1 MVLVM
6 MMVVVVMVLVVVL
19 LVLFLLLLF
28 LLLLLLDDLLR
39 NGHEVS
45 TVCTHVSHSLFYSA
59 NHITAFHL
67 LESRFE
73 SERKKR
79 VRVK

>member
-1 MVLVM
+1 MLVMVVMVM
-6 MMVVVVMVLVVVL
+6 MMMMLVVL
-19 LVLFLLLLF
+19 LMLFLLLLF

-45 TVCTHVSHSLFYSA
+45 TVCTHVSHSLFSA

-67 LESRFE
+67 LE
-73 SERKKR
+73 
-79 VRVK
+79 